1 MKEKQ
6 KTKKVEIQS
15 TEFII
20 VNVFLAVI
28 FIVSLSLTI
37 VDKIKWQICWGDRNA
52 IGVLC
57 QIISATTFFV
67 GSIIGIAITLQKEQV
82 FGISYQEFNKLRGH
96 NKYPVSMIIVLM
108 IILSALNATFY
119 VADLIIAC
127 LGMSLISIAFCIYIT
142 IKEIPLMMKKEKAL
156 LKVVKEKLYVELKNS
171 KDSVLSSEI
180 FKAIKYLSCH
190 DQYTIKTTYD
200 FFKNDDKEYNKQLL
214 LTLLQAQEQMA
225 FELSAIENKEEQRK
239 IAGAIYSNIKDILFF
254 KFDLTE
260 ELKKDAKN
268 NTYYITRVLFGLE
281 GIQEFT
287 RDTADLIATRL
298 VMMDQ
303 IKSQEKREFILSVG
317 LPMISISVTTG
328 SFSFAK
334 AMRRKFSELKY
345 LLSDKGSF
353 SILFS
358 VMSLH
363 FYYLCNDALNVT
375 QELKNDIKDFI
386 EYSGV
391 DDGTMIQSWKS
402 LMEYSMENY
411 CVNLQDLVRYF
422 GLNDF
427 NWDVHIYD
435 AEAHFVV
442 LTKRYILQWYLV
454 CLFHSYNCWD
464 FPYEN
469 LLYGDTEIEYY
480 LKEIG
485 DKIFA
490 DRSKPCFTE
499 EMTKMEKFYDFD
511 NRDLFWFNNDA
522 DENQGF
528 FNFINKL
535 HRKDLIDRQKKA
547 EDIDNQELAKSYKV
561 KITEGITSEWGYDQE
576 IEIKDGPK
584 YLNIL
589 IEKYSDAF
597 NYQDVVVDGIV
608 RSIFNYMAK
617 NINCKIINKDIYY
630 DENIAKLLE
639 CSDRLCFVSGG
650 FTCAYFIKDVTLR
663 DKFLDFIKKLKRI
676 ESKILKGNSFFAE
689 NSFAFNCYVSNIQ
702 VKELDSEEI
711 SKQAEKYKRT
721 DGHYIYDGALFSREE
736 LEKTIKKLFCVL
748 SIEIRCEIK
757 AEQDTIFKI
766 NLFKDENNA
775 EKKDEP
781 QDQDDDD
788 DKDKNNP
795 DKGSSDDGNDDDKK

>member
-6 KTKKVEIQS
+6 KTKKVEVQS

-57 QIISATTFFV
+57 QIISAITFFV
-67 GSIIGIAITLQKEQV
+67 GSIIGIAITLQKEQI
-82 FGISYQEFNKLRGH
+82 FSISYQEFNKLRGQ
-96 NKYPVSMIIVLM
+96 NKYTVSLIIVLM
-108 IILSALNATFY
+108 VLFSALNCTFY
-119 VADLIIAC
+119 VTDLIIAC
-127 LGMSLISIAFCIYIT
+127 LGMSLISIVFCIYVT
-142 IKEIPLMMKKEKAL
+142 FKEIPLMMKKEKAL

-180 FKAIKYLSCH
+180 FKAIKYLSCY

-239 IAGAIYSNIKDILFF
+239 VAGAIYSNIKDILFF

-260 ELKKDAKN
+260 ELKEEAKN
-268 NTYYITRVLFGLE
+268 NTYYITRALFRLE
-281 GIQEFT
+281 ELPEFSNNT
-287 RDTADLIATRL
+287 TDLIATRL
-298 VMMDQ
+298 VMIDQ
-303 IKSQEKREFILSVG
+303 IKSQEKREFILSIG

-353 SILFS
+353 SALFS

-363 FYYLCNDALNVT
+363 FYYLCNDARNVT
-375 QELKNDIKDFI
+375 QELKNDIKGFI
-386 EYSGV
+386 EFNGV

-411 CVNLQDLVRYF
+411 CANLQDLIRCYE
-422 GLNDF
+422 LNKH

-435 AEAHFVV
+435 AEAYFVV

-464 FPYEN
+464 FSYET

-490 DRSKPCFTE
+490 DRNKPCFTE
-499 EMTKMEKFYDFD
+499 EMTKMEKFFGID
-511 NRDLFWFNNDA
+511 NRDLFWLDNDA
-522 DENQGF
+522 DENEGF

-547 EDIDNQELAKSYKV
+547 EDIDNQELAQSYKE

-576 IEIKDGPK
+576 IEIKDDPK

-617 NINCKIINKDIYY
+617 NISCITINRDTHY
-630 DENIAKLLE
+630 DENIAELLRY
-639 CSDRLCFVSGG
+639 SDRLKFVSGG
-650 FTCAYFIKDVTLR
+650 FNCVYFVKDNMLKEKFLAFIKGLE
-663 DKFLDFIKKLKRI
+663 RI

-689 NSFAFNCYVSNIQ
+689 NSFAFNCNVSNLQ

-721 DGHYIYDGALFSREE
+721 DGQYIYDGALISREE

-788 DKDKNNP
+788 DQDNNNS

>member
-6 KTKKVEIQS
+6 KTKNVKNKSV
-15 TEFII
+15 EFII

-57 QIISATTFFV
+57 QIISAITFFV

-82 FGISYQEFNKLRGH
+82 FGISFQEFNKLRGH

-156 LKVVKEKLYVELKNS
+156 LKVVKEELYVEIKNS
-171 KDSVLSSEI
+171 EKAVLSNEA
-180 FKAIKYLSCH
+180 FKTIRYLSC
-190 DQYTIKTTYD
+190 DKYTIKITYEL
-200 FFKNDDKEYNKQLL
+200 FKKDDEEYNKQLL
-214 LTLLQAQEQMA
+214 LTLLQAQEQVA
-225 FELSAIENKEEQRK
+225 FELSVIENKEEKRR
-239 IAGAIYSNIKDILFF
+239 IAGAIISNLKDILFF
-254 KFDLTE
+254 DFDLTE
-260 ELKKDAKN
+260 MLKKEAKN
-268 NTYYITRVLFGLE
+268 NTYYITRVFFGLE

-303 IKSQEKREFILSVG
+303 IKSQEKREFILSIG

-328 SFSFAK
+328 NFSFAK

-353 SILFS
+353 SALFS

-363 FYYLCNDALNVT
+363 FYYLCNDAPNVT

-464 FPYEN
+464 FPYET

-499 EMTKMEKFYDFD
+499 EMTKMEKFYGFD

-535 HRKDLIDRQKKA
+535 HRKDLVDRQKKA
-547 EDIDNQELAKSYKV
+547 EDIDNQELAQSYKE

-576 IEIKDGPK
+576 IEIKNGPK

-617 NINCKIINKDIYY
+617 NINCKTINRYAHY
-630 DENIAKLLE
+630 DENIAELLRY
-639 CSDRLCFVSGG
+639 SDRLKFVSGV
-650 FTCAYFIKDVTLR
+650 FNCAYFVKDNMLKE
-663 DKFLDFIKKLKRI
+663 KFLAFIKGLERI
-676 ESKILKGNSFFAE
+676 ESKILKGNSFFSE
-689 NSFAFNCYVSNIQ
+689 NSFAFNCNVSNLQ

-711 SKQAEKYKRT
+711 SKQAEKHKRT
-721 DGHYIYDGALFSREE
+721 DGQYIFDGALISREE

-757 AEQDTIFKI
+757 VEQDTIFRI
-766 NLFKDENNA
+766 NLFKNENNA
-775 EKKDEP
+775 EEKDEP
-781 QDQDDDD
+781 QNQDDED
-788 DKDKNNP
+788 DKDNNNS